1 VTLVAFIV
9 ISLLLPSPWNVVAL
23 ACGVVLEVGEIVWG
37 RRLARRMR
45 PRTGAEALV
54 GREARVVEACR
65 PDGHVRLHGELWRAT
80 CAGGADV
87 GDAVRVT
94 AVRDLTLEVVPVE
107 PAPGDD
113 PTRDG
118 ERPGSSVP
126 SG

>member
-1 VTLVAFIV
+1 
-9 ISLLLPSPWNVVAL
+9 
-23 ACGVVLEVGEIVWG
+23 
-37 RRLARRMR
+37 
-45 PRTGAEALV
+45 
-54 GREARVVEACR
+54 
-65 PDGHVRLHGELWRAT
+65 
-80 CAGGADV
+80 
-87 GDAVRVT
+87 VRVT

>member
-1 VTLVAFIV
+1 VTLVVFIV

-45 PRTGAEALV
+45 PKTGAEALI

-65 PDGHVRLHGELWRAT
+65 PDGYVRVGGERWRAI
-80 CAGGADV
+80 CADGADA

-94 AVRDLTLEVVPVE
+94 AVRELTLDVAPVE
-107 PAPGDD
+107 PAPRNVAA
-113 PTRDG
+113 PDG
-118 ERPGSSVP
+118 ERPGSRS
-126 SG
+126 SRR

>member
-1 VTLVAFIV
+1 VTLVVFIV

-65 PDGHVRLHGELWRAT
+65 PDGYVRLHGELWRAT
-80 CAGGADV
+80 CAGGADA

-107 PAPGDD
+107 PAPADD